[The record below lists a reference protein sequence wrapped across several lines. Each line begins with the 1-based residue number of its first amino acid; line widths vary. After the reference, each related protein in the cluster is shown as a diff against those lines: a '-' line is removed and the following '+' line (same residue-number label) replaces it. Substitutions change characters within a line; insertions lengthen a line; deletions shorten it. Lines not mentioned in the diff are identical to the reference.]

1 MNVMNE
7 ANGLRSQAAVEEL
20 QAWVEMSHSSR
31 STRALRTPLLEP
43 ANLDKC
49 EQEIEK
55 VAAPKRGRR
64 SMRCYTCPR

>member
-1 MNVMNE
+1 MNVMNK

-55 VAAPKRGRR
+55 VAAPRGGGGR
-64 SMRCYTCPR
+64 